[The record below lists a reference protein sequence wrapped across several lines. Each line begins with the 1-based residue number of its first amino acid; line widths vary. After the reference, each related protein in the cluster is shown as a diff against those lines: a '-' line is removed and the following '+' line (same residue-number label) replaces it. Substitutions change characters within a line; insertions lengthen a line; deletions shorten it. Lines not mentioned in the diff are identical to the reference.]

1 MFDFPD
7 WQVVIVT
14 SDVSICKRAEEGLK
28 RSNAELEQ
36 FACVAPPDLQ
46 NVVRAFGQH
55 ANGYIVKLVGV
66 ENFAEAMKTIRQFWF
81 SIVTPPPED
90 EHD

>member
-36 FACVAPPDLQ
+36 FAYVAPPDLQ

-55 ANGYIVKLVGV
+55 ANGF